1 MSVKTGRRTFL
12 QPKTLA
18 STLNASAAFSSKVQ
32 GETHEELIRAGRPA
46 MACQFEVFFPASQR
60 RKIQNVHL
68 ALDEIQQLEK
78 QMSVFHQDSEI
89 SSINRLASQGPVVV
103 EEQLF
108 NLLCLAADLHERTNG
123 SFDITSGPLSECWGF
138 SMREGKVPTGQEIAH
153 VRSLIGTK
161 WMDLDR
167 AECCAFFRQPEL
179 QLNLGSIGKGYALDR
194 AAVVLKKG
202 GLEQVLLHAGHSSLL
217 AKRSPVAEAEGWKV
231 SIRHPLHL
239 DRDLAVLSLCDQAM
253 STSGAG
259 EQYFRVE
266 GKKYGH
272 VIDPRSGYPADV
284 NLSATALTSSGA
296 EADALST
303 AFFVMHPE
311 EIEKYC
317 QVHPQVGALI
327 VPKSAEGEPLECFS
341 FGTTPEDL
349 EVCL

>member
-1 MSVKTGRRTFL
+1 MG
-12 QPKTLA
+12 
-18 STLNASAAFSSKVQ
+18 
-32 GETHEELIRAGRPA
+32 THEDLIRAGRPA

-60 RKIQNVHL
+60 RKIQTVHL
-68 ALDEIQQLEK
+68 ALDEIQQLEE
-78 QMSVFHQDSEI
+78 QMSVFRQDSEI
-89 SSINRLASQGPVVV
+89 SSINRLASQGPVAV
-103 EEQLF
+103 EKQLF
-108 NLLCLAADLHERTNG
+108 DLLCLAADLHERTNG

-138 SMREGKVPTGQEIAH
+138 SMREGREPTGQEITHAL
-153 VRSLIGTK
+153 SLIGTK

-167 AECCAFFRQPEL
+167 AGCCASFRQPGL

-194 AAVVLKKG
+194 AAAVLKKG

-217 AKRSPVAEAEGWKV
+217 ATGSAAAGGEGWKV

-239 DRDLAVLSLCDQAM
+239 DRDFAVLSLCDQAM

-259 EQYFRVE
+259 EQYFMVE

-317 QVHPQVGALI
+317 QVHPQVGVLI
-327 VPKSAEGEPLECFS
+327 VPRSAKGQPLKYFT
-341 FGTTPEDL
+341 FGTIPEDL